1 MAAKDLFHEAVKEG
15 LQKEQWQI
23 TADPLLLKIDQV
35 KLEIDLAADSLLVAN
50 KGTEKIAVEIKSF
63 ISNSLITD
71 FHLAVG
77 QFINYRTALRMLQ
90 SERVLYLAVPADA
103 FNAFFRER
111 FPQEVIRSYQIKL
124 IVYNP
129 IHSEIA
135 QWIN

>member
-23 TADPLLLKIDQV
+23 TADPLVLKIDQV
-35 KLEIDLAADSLLVAN
+35 KLEVDLAADSLLVAN

-63 ISNSLITD
+63 ISNSIITD

-77 QFINYRTALRMLQ
+77 QFINYRTALKMLK
-90 SERVLYLAVPADA
+90 SERELYLAIPLDA

-111 FPQEVIRSYQIKL
+111 FPQEVIGTYQIKL
-124 IVYNP
+124 IVYDPN
-129 IHSEIA
+129 HSEIV